1 MSPYRD
7 LGTSF
12 ATAEGGAKR
21 SVSKTLAFVTEN
33 GRSRMATINTNV
45 GAMVALQNLN
55 RTNSELETVQ
65 GRINTGLAVASAKDN
80 GAVFAIAQ
88 NMRSDVAGLRAV
100 QQSLDRAVSTV
111 DVALAAGE
119 AISDLLIEM
128 KEKALAASDAS
139 LDTAS
144 RDALNEDFVALRQQ
158 IATIVTNATF
168 NGVNI
173 VDGSDTSIAALADA
187 DGASNITV
195 DGEDLSL
202 AGSIVTIAA
211 TANIDTLTEAGT
223 MVSTVETSLQN
234 INEAL
239 ARLGTSSKKLEV
251 HSTFVS
257 KLSDALKTGIGNL
270 VDADLA
276 SESARLQSLQVKQQL
291 GIQALS
297 IANGAPATILA
308 LFR

>member
-1 MSPYRD
+1 
-7 LGTSF
+7 
-12 ATAEGGAKR
+12 
-21 SVSKTLAFVTEN
+21 
-33 GRSRMATINTNV
+33 MATINTNV

-55 RTNSELETVQ
+55 ATNKQLEMVQ
-65 GRINTGLAVASAKDN
+65 NRINTGLAVSSAKDN

-100 QQSLDRAVSTV
+100 QGSLDRSISTV
-111 DVALAAGE
+111 DVSIAAAEG
-119 AISDLLIEM
+119 ISDLLIEM

-158 IATIVTNATF
+158 IATMVSNATF

-173 VDGSDTSIAALADA
+173 VDGSTTSLAALADA
-187 DGASNITV
+187 DGTSTITV
-195 DGEDLSL
+195 DGENLTLS
-202 AGSIVTIAA
+202 GSIITIAS
-211 TANIDTLTEAGT
+211 TNNIGTLTNASA
-223 MVSTVETSLQN
+223 MVTTVESSLQN
-234 INEAL
+234 LNEAL
-239 ARLGTSSKKLEV
+239 ARLGTASKKLEI

-257 KLSDALKTGIGNL
+257 KLSDALKVGIGNL

-276 SESARLQSLQVKQQL
+276 VESARLQSLQVKQQL
-291 GIQALS
+291 GLQALS
-297 IANGAPATILA
+297 IANSAPQAVLS

>member
-1 MSPYRD
+1 
-7 LGTSF
+7 
-12 ATAEGGAKR
+12 
-21 SVSKTLAFVTEN
+21 
-33 GRSRMATINTNV
+33 MATINTNV

-55 RTNSELETVQ
+55 ATNRELEMVQ
-65 GRINTGLAVASAKDN
+65 NRINTGLSVSSAKDN

-100 QQSLDRAVSTV
+100 QQSLDRAISTV
-111 DVALAAGE
+111 DVSIAAAEG
-119 AISDLLIEM
+119 ISDLLIEM

-144 RDALNEDFVALRQQ
+144 RDALNEDFEALREQ
-158 IATIVTNATF
+158 IATMVSNATF

-187 DGASNITV
+187 DGTSNITV

-202 AGSIVTIAA
+202 GGSIVTIAS
-211 TANIDTLTEAGT
+211 TNNIDTLTEAGA
-223 MVSTVETSLQN
+223 MISTVETSLQN
-234 INEAL
+234 VNEAL
-239 ARLGTSSKKLEV
+239 ARLGTSSKKLEI

-276 SESARLQSLQVKQQL
+276 VESARLQSLQVKQQL
-291 GIQALS
+291 GLQALS
-297 IANGAPATILA
+297 IANTAPQAVLA